1 MSPIDPVALTADLIR
16 SPSVTPDAHSAIEL
30 LSKKLEPLGFACRR
44 CDRGGVP
51 NLYARWGR
59 EVPVFAFNG
68 HLDVVPEGDGAAWA
82 HPPFG
87 GDEADGQLWGR
98 GAQDMKS
105 AVAAFAAAAAEVIAA
120 APPRGSIALMI
131 TGDEEGRGVDGTR
144 AILDWMTA
152 HGEKADVCLV
162 GEPTSVSEFGDVM
175 KIGRRGSM
183 TGFFTVTGVQ
193 GHSAY
198 PEKAKNPLPALARLL
213 DRLASEPLD
222 QGSAHFQPSTLAIT
236 TIDVGNPANNVIP
249 ALGRAKVNIR
259 FNDLHTSDSI
269 AEWLR
274 WRMADVAAAF
284 GVAVD
289 LELQVSGE
297 SFLTP
302 PGPLSELVAGGIE
315 AVTGR
320 RPAMTTGG
328 GTSDARF
335 VKNHCPVV
343 EFGLVGDT
351 IHMVDERVSVDQIRL
366 LTQVYAEI
374 LRRYFAGRRSRRRRG
389 AGGQGAMRPISG
401 TRGCA
406 RDNR

>member
-1 MSPIDPVALTADLIR
+1 MSSADPLDPVALTADLIR
-16 SPSVTPDAHSAIEL
+16 SPSVTPSAHDAIEL
-30 LSKKLEPLGFACRR
+30 LASRLAPLGFVCHR
-44 CDRGGVP
+44 CDRAGVP
-51 NLYARWGR
+51 NLYARWGTKA
-59 EVPVFAFNG
+59 PVFAFNG
-68 HLDVVPEGDGAAWA
+68 HLDVVPAGDAGAWTHA
-82 HPPFG
+82 PFG
-87 GDEADGQLWGR
+87 GEAVGGQLWGR

-105 AVAAFAAAAAEVIAA
+105 AVAAFAAAAAAIIAK
-120 APPRGSIALMI
+120 APPKGSIALMI
-131 TGDEEGRGVDGTR
+131 TGDEEGAGTDGTR
-144 AILDWMTA
+144 AILDWMAA

-162 GEPTSVSEFGDVM
+162 GEPTSVAEFGDVM

-222 QGSAHFQPSTLAIT
+222 QGTAHFQPSTLAIT

-249 ALGRAKVNIR
+249 AQGRAKVNIR
-259 FNDLHTSDSI
+259 FNDAHTSDSL

-302 PGPLSELVAGGIE
+302 PGPLSELVVGAIE
-315 AVTGR
+315 AVAGR

-335 VKNHCPVV
+335 VKDHCPVV

-351 IHMVDERVSVDQIRL
+351 MHMVDERVSVDQIGL
-366 LTQVYAEI
+366 LTRVYEEV
-374 LRRYFAGRRSRRRRG
+374 LRRYFA
-389 AGGQGAMRPISG
+389 
-401 TRGCA
+401 
-406 RDNR
+406 

>member
-1 MSPIDPVALTADLIR
+1 MPPAASAIDPVELTAELIR
-16 SPSVTPDAHSAIEL
+16 RPSVTPDAAGAIEL
-30 LSKKLEPLGFACRR
+30 LSQRLEALGFACHR

-51 NLYARWGR
+51 NLYARWGTSA
-59 EVPVFAFNG
+59 PVFAFNG
-68 HLDVVPEGDGAAWA
+68 HLDVVPVGDEGAWTHA
-82 HPPFG
+82 PFS
-87 GDEADGQLWGR
+87 GDEAQGEIWGR

-105 AVAAFAAAAAEVIAA
+105 AVAAFAAAAAALIAK
-120 APPRGSIALMI
+120 APPKGSIALMI
-131 TGDEEGRGVDGTR
+131 TGDEEGPGVDGTR
-144 AILDWMTA
+144 AILDWMA
-152 HGEKADVCLV
+152 ERGEQADVCLV
-162 GEPTSVSEFGDVM
+162 GEPTSISEFGDVM

-183 TGFFTVTGVQ
+183 TGFFTATGVQ

-222 QGSAHFQPSTLAIT
+222 QGAAHFQPSTLAIT

-249 ALGRAKVNIR
+249 AQGRAKVNIR
-259 FNDLHTSDSI
+259 FNDAHTSDSI

-274 WRMADVAAAF
+274 SHMADVAAAF
-284 GVAVD
+284 GVALD

-302 PGPLSELVAGGIE
+302 PGALSELVAGAVE
-315 AVTGR
+315 SVTGR

-335 VKNHCPVV
+335 VKDHCPVV

-351 IHMVDERVSVDQIRL
+351 MHMVDESVPADQVRQL
-366 LTQVYAEI
+366 AAVYEVI
-374 LRRYFAGRRSRRRRG
+374 LRRYFA
-389 AGGQGAMRPISG
+389 
-401 TRGCA
+401 
-406 RDNR
+406 